1 MSNENIV
8 EQLVKFK
15 GVGEWTA
22 QCYLLGCMSR
32 LDAWPASDLGLQVA
46 IQRIKSLEERP
57 TGLTIEEI
65 AEPWKP
71 FRSVA
76 ALILWSSYD

>member
-1 MSNENIV
+1 
-8 EQLVKFK
+8 
-15 GVGEWTA
+15 
-22 QCYLLGCMSR
+22 MSR
-32 LDAWPASDLGLQVA
+32 IDAWPASDLGLQVA

-65 AEPWKP
+65 AESWKP